1 MPKDAKIM
9 ILNYPH
15 NPTSVFATRKT
26 FQDAIKF
33 AKENGILIIHDMDN
47 SEITH
52 SGKKPMGIMQIDGAK
67 EVAFEVH
74 TFSKAQSMP
83 GFRVAFTISSKENTE
98 NLLKAKYLSGG
109 SVYIPVQM
117 AAAEAL
123 IDKEGYIEK
132 VNNIYRKRNYLRHLI
147 QKILKIGLKKTI

>member
-1 MPKDAKIM
+1 
-9 ILNYPH
+9 
-15 NPTSVFATRKT
+15 
-26 FQDAIKF
+26 
-33 AKENGILIIHDMDN
+33 MDN

-74 TFSKAQSMP
+74 TFSKAQSML
-83 GFRVAFTISSKENTE
+83 GFKVAFTISSKENTE

-132 VNNIYRKRNYLRHLI
+132 VNNIYRKRKNTAIKRLNELGY
-147 QKILKIGLKKTI
+147 